1 MKNKNSNE
9 VEVNKAFLK
18 KPLPERIKSTAMKGA
33 LSTSLLAIAFTP
45 TVQAYEQAKASGA
58 RTVTRVLNDY
68 EPILNS
74 SSRDYTLDPN
84 RRSIIENVGSLGRS
98 QQPVAIQRMDRNMA
112 SIIQSTGAVDLDA
125 LMNSGVANY
134 NKDKG
139 VLSINMAEDHAS
151 NSAFIQMTQQQ
162 PLVISAYEPANEMGT
177 IVLIESKRHS
187 DGSATMYMRF
197 ISPRYFDEK
206 SSGGGLTEM
215 EHQTMIEQL
224 GRNPVEGNK
233 SGGRYDHSFTS
244 ITSIGLQTVAG
255 LVMQRH
261 GGTLGLHTDYNPDV
275 RTWET
280 ESGNA
285 FRKKITTHLA
295 VDLHPNWMMLV
306 PKGEFDNGI
315 HPFFTIDNDG
325 ETVLV
330 NGGVMSMPVSEFAS
344 SFPMDEFQVYYD
356 SMTKTAWTGI
366 TLILVTFVIA
376 FATAGVGA
384 LAGTQF
390 IGLSVTQ
397 VAAISAGVVA
407 GVSAYSGTLTDGVT
421 TSLGNVTAV
430 TNKDSTKGYGGFG
443 DKWHNRL
450 RDINLE
456 GPMSNRYQRAGQFT
470 KEKADE
476 WSHLIDPVYSWNKDS
491 VTYQGTNMKVQPK
504 PDEDKMFDNPY
515 DNPNYGNNA
524 CKRIFFGISGGGFCT
539 MLKQYDGGEA

>member
-1 MKNKNSNE
+1 MEFKERNI
-9 VEVNKAFLK
+9 KAKLK
-18 KPLPERIKSTAMKGA
+18 GVFTNIT
-33 LSTSLLAIAFTP
+33 LSVALLATAFAP

-58 RTVTRVLNDY
+58 RTVARSISNY

-74 SSRDYTLDPN
+74 GSRGYTLDPN
-84 RRSIIENVGSLGRS
+84 RRSIIENVGSLGSS
-98 QQPVAIQRMDRNMA
+98 QQPVAVQRMDKNMA
-112 SIIQSTGAVDLDA
+112 SIIQSTGAIDLDA

-134 NKDKG
+134 NRDKG
-139 VLSINMAEDHAS
+139 ILSINMAEDHAS
-151 NSAFIQMTQQQ
+151 TSSFIQMTQQQ

-197 ISPRYFDEK
+197 VGPRYFDEK

-215 EHQTMIEQL
+215 EHQTMIAQL

-244 ITSIGLQTVAG
+244 ITSLGLQTVAG

-285 FRKKITTHLA
+285 FRKKITTHIA
-295 VDLHPNWMMLV
+295 VDLHPNWILMM
-306 PKGEFDNGI
+306 PKGEFDNGV

-344 SFPMDEFQVYYD
+344 SFPMEEFQVYYD

-366 TLILVTFVIA
+366 TLILVTFVLA

-384 LAGTQF
+384 FAGVQLAG
-390 IGLSVTQ
+390 LSATQ

-407 GVSAYSGTLTDGVT
+407 GVSAYSGTLTEGVT

-430 TNKDSTKGYGGFG
+430 TDKDSTKGYGGFG
-443 DKWHNRL
+443 DKWHNIL

-491 VTYQGTNMKVQPK
+491 VTFQGTNMKVQPK

-515 DNPNYGNNA
+515 DNPNYGNRSCRMTALASIMGMQCN
-524 CKRIFFGISGGGFCT
+524 
-539 MLKQYDGGEA
+539 MLRQYDGGES

>member
-1 MKNKNSNE
+1 MKIKYNKE
-9 VEVNKAFLK
+9 VEADKVFQK
-18 KPLPERIKSTAMKGA
+18 KPLPDRIKTTVMKGV
-33 LSTSLLAIAFTP
+33 LSSSLLAMGFAP

-58 RTVTRVLNDY
+58 ESVAPRDFNFQ
-68 EPILNS
+68 PILS
-74 SSRDYTLDPN
+74 SSSENYILNPD
-84 RRSIIENVGSLGRS
+84 RRTIVENVGSLGRS
-98 QQPVAIQRMDRNMA
+98 QQPVAIQQMDRNIA
-112 SIIQSTGAVDLDA
+112 SIIQSTGAIDLDA
-125 LMNSGVANY
+125 LMNSGIANY
-134 NKDKG
+134 NRDKG
-139 VLSINMAEDHAS
+139 ILSIIMAKDHAS
-151 NSAFIQMTQQQ
+151 TNSFIQMTQQQ
-162 PLVISAYEPANEMGT
+162 PLVISAYDPANEMGT
-177 IVLIESKRHS
+177 IVLVESKRHS

-197 ISPRYFDEK
+197 IGPRYFDKK
-206 SSGGGLTEM
+206 SAGGSLSEM
-215 EHQTMIEQL
+215 EYKTMIDQL

-233 SGGRYDHSFTS
+233 SGDRYDHSFTS

-330 NGGVMSMPVSEFAS
+330 NGGIMSMPVSEFAS
-344 SFPMDEFQVYYD
+344 SFPMEEFEVYYD

-366 TLILVTFVIA
+366 TIILVTFVIT
-376 FATAGVGA
+376 FATAG
-384 LAGTQF
+384 AGTMMGAYLG
-390 IGLSVTQ
+390 GLNSLQ
-397 VAAISAGVVA
+397 VAAIAAGTVG
-407 GVSAYSGTLTDGVT
+407 GVSAYSGTLTEGIT

-430 TNKDSTKGYGGFG
+430 TDKDSTKGYGDFG

-470 KEKADE
+470 KEKTDE
-476 WSHLIDPVYSWNKDS
+476 WSHLIDPVYTWNKDS
-491 VTYQGTNMKVQPK
+491 VTFQGTNMKVQPK

-524 CKRIFFGISGGGFCT
+524 CKRLFFGSLGGGYCI
-539 MLKQYDGGEA
+539 MLRQYDGGES

>member
-1 MKNKNSNE
+1 
-9 VEVNKAFLK
+9 
-18 KPLPERIKSTAMKGA
+18 
-33 LSTSLLAIAFTP
+33 
-45 TVQAYEQAKASGA
+45 
-58 RTVTRVLNDY
+58 
-68 EPILNS
+68 
-74 SSRDYTLDPN
+74 
-84 RRSIIENVGSLGRS
+84 
-98 QQPVAIQRMDRNMA
+98 MDKNMA
-112 SIIQSTGAVDLDA
+112 SIIQSTGAIDLDA

-134 NKDKG
+134 NRDKG

-151 NSAFIQMTQQQ
+151 TSSFIQMTQQQ

-197 ISPRYFDEK
+197 VGPRYFDEK

-215 EHQTMIEQL
+215 EHQTMIAQL

-244 ITSIGLQTVAG
+244 ITSLGLQTVAG

-285 FRKKITTHLA
+285 FRKKITTHIA
-295 VDLHPNWMMLV
+295 VDLHPNWMLLV
-306 PKGEFDNGI
+306 PKGEFENGV
-315 HPFFTIDNDG
+315 HAFFTIDNDG

-344 SFPMDEFQVYYD
+344 SFPMEEFQVYYD

-376 FATAGVGA
+376 FATAGAGA
-384 LAGTQF
+384 YFGATLGGLTPLQTAAVAAGTV
-390 IGLSVTQ
+390 G
-397 VAAISAGVVA
+397 
-407 GVSAYSGTLTDGVT
+407 GVSAYSGTLTEGVT

-430 TNKDSTKGYGGFG
+430 TDKDSTKGYGGFG
-443 DKWHNRL
+443 DKWHNML

-476 WSHLIDPVYSWNKDS
+476 WSHLIDPVYSWNKDN
-491 VTYQGTNMKVQPK
+491 VTFQGTNMKVQPK

-515 DNPNYGNNA
+515 DNPNYGNRSCRMTA
-524 CKRIFFGISGGGFCT
+524 LASIMGIQCN
-539 MLKQYDGGEA
+539 MLRQYDGGES